1 MRKSFKTTKRT
12 LVTAVMAALLSCGV
26 MGTGFAAAVEGISYD
41 GGTLTPGSDG
51 TIAVSAIMTAGGISS
66 YLLKTDFTEFKE
78 VTGPELVDLRK
89 DMILL
94 GADMLHES
102 DFNEYKTNTAATLG
116 TMQTAVSSLSDL
128 TAGFPEGKTIK
139 GYVDDSITVVN
150 GEISGLDGRVSAAEG
165 AIDNI
170 NSVTIPKITTD
181 ISDLQ
186 SGKLDKSDFN
196 EYKSNTAAT
205 LGTMATTVNS
215 LNDLTAGFP
224 EGKTIKKYVD
234 EGLDDSVLK
243 TTFEAFVQIAA
254 TKEELK
260 VKADTDLGNITDEG
274 KGVVRNIAQ
283 EAINV
288 VGDGPISVA
297 KSDVGGV
304 DTYTVS
310 VKTDGKVESGDTGI
324 VTGGTVFKETRVS
337 GNGNHIKAANS
348 AAKNLE
354 ALDTAIGST
363 ADGNYVKASNS
374 VGENLGAL
382 DAQLAALAGGAGA
395 GLDELSQRIDNMDSK
410 VEKVGAGA
418 AALAALHPMDTDSK
432 FSAAAGFGNYRG
444 ANAMALGMFYRP
456 TDQVMFS
463 MGGSMGNGENLLNVG
478 VSFALDKGVSTGK
491 AAMAKRIT
499 NLSEENKSIKA
510 ENAQMKAEIQA
521 LKEALVRLEAK
532 IDK

>member
-12 LVTAVMAALLSCGV
+12 LATAVMAALLSCGV
-26 MGTGFAAAVEGISYD
+26 MGTGFAAAVEGIKYD
-41 GGTLTPGSDG
+41 GGTLTPDSSGYI
-51 TIAVSAIMTAGGISS
+51 TASAIMTAGGISS
-66 YLLKTDFTEFKE
+66 YLLKSDFTEFKE
-78 VTGPELVDLRK
+78 FTEGSL
-89 DMILL
+89 
-94 GADMLHES
+94 
-102 DFNEYKTNTAATLG
+102 
-116 TMQTAVSSLSDL
+116 SSL
-128 TAGFPEGKTIK
+128 
-139 GYVDDSITVVN
+139 
-150 GEISGLDGRVSAAEG
+150 GLDILYLEN
-165 AIDNI
+165 D
-170 NSVTIPKITTD
+170 T
-181 ISDLQ
+181 LY
-186 SGKLDKSDFN
+186 KSDFN

-205 LGTMATTVNS
+205 LGTMQT
-215 LNDLTAGFP
+215 
-224 EGKTIKKYVD
+224 
-234 EGLDDSVLK
+234 
-243 TTFEAFVQIAA
+243 
-254 TKEELK
+254 
-260 VKADTDLGNITDEG
+260 NITDLQSG
-274 KGVVRNIAQ
+274 KLDKSDFTEYKSNTAATVGLMQDAIGELAATSADKDLSNLTAKGKTTVKDLAQ

-354 ALDTAIGST
+354 ALDTAIGTT

-395 GLDELSQRIDNMDSK
+395 GLDELSHRIDNMDSK

-478 VSFALDKGVSTGK
+478 VSFALDKGVSTSK
-491 AAMAKRIT
+491 AAMARTIKAQGEKI
-499 NLSEENKSIKA
+499 SEQDAKIQTLEA
-510 ENAQMKAEIQA
+510 ENAKLAE
-521 LKEALVRLEAK
+521 RLAAIEAK
-532 IDK
+532 LAK